1 MKTYVAKKEE
11 VKRDWWLVD
20 ASDIPLGRLASQVA
34 KLLMGKHKP
43 IYTPHVDTGDFVIV
57 VNARKIKLTGKK
69 AEEKFYYRHT
79 GYLGH
84 LKKIPYGRLREER
97 PDLMVKLAVK
107 GMLPKNR
114 LGRKMLKKLKVYA
127 GSEHPHQPQKPKVW
141 EWIK

>member
-1 MKTYVAKKEE
+1 MKTYVAKREE

-43 IYTPHVDTGDFVIV
+43 IYTPHLDTGDFVIV
-57 VNARKIKLTGKK
+57 VNAQKIRLTGKK
-69 AEEKFYYRHT
+69 AEEKFYYKHT

-84 LKKIPYGRLREER
+84 LKKIPYGKLRVER

-114 LGRKMLKKLKVYA
+114 LGRKMLRKLKVYA
-127 GSEHPHQPQKPKVW
+127 GSEHPLQPQKPKVW

>member
-20 ASDIPLGRLASQVA
+20 ASSIPLGRLASQVA

-57 VNARKIKLTGKK
+57 VNAQKIKLTGKK
-69 AEEKFYYRHT
+69 AEEKFYYKHT

-127 GSEHPHQPQKPKVW
+127 GNEHPHQPQKPKVW